1 MNFDHIRYFL
11 EVARLEHVGRAA
23 KSLAISPSA
32 VSHAVA
38 AIEDDLGL
46 ELFSKSGRNIVLTQ
60 QGHHFKVKSE
70 NLLAHLKRIREEMS
84 GNMKEHPEHLRVAGT
99 HGHLLRQLMSCLMI
113 ISKDRPKL
121 TIEAYS
127 MRSVEILQAVARGEI
142 DFGLCFSPLVHPQIE
157 IRKLG
162 TEPLGLCLR
171 SSHPLLKRL
180 GNRPFP
186 FKEL

>member
-1 MNFDHIRYFL
+1 MPL
-11 EVARLEHVGRAA
+11 
-23 KSLAISPSA
+23 S
-32 VSHAVA
+32 
-38 AIEDDLGL
+38 
-46 ELFSKSGRNIVLTQ
+46 
-60 QGHHFKVKSE
+60 
-70 NLLAHLKRIREEMS
+70 
-84 GNMKEHPEHLRVAGT
+84 
-99 HGHLLRQLMSCLMI
+99 
-113 ISKDRPKL
+113 KL

-186 FKEL
+186 FKELSKLPYIAAKSFHGIDNCEQHPCLVEKGIVPNSKVIFDSYDAMITCVSKSDAWSIVPRIVCQGAKGLHWFLPDWKASADVCCLWPK